1 MFRAGNFFDD
11 SVFTETTIVRN
22 VAIIMPTLPGQLARK
37 SDTEDRAFLVAING
51 KSLDPRAPRFSLKM
65 LTVALIIGP
74 VFLERNAAA
83 ALKGQRSNAHKVS
96 GELMKP
102 RWWLLDQEYLED

>member
-11 SVFTETTIVRN
+11 SLFTKATILRN
-22 VAIIMPTLPGQLARK
+22 IAIIMPTLPGQLAREF
-37 SDTEDRAFLVAING
+37 DTEDRAFLVAING
-51 KSLDPRAPRFSLKM
+51 KSSDPRAPRFSLKM

-74 VFLERNAAA
+74 VFIERNAAA
-83 ALKGQRSNAHKVS
+83 ALKGQRSNAYKAS
-96 GELMKP
+96 GELIKQ